1 MKLPRLFSLLAAFAM
16 FFADNTYTV
25 AVTTSDTSFYVCGLN
40 NNGQIAGTYFASYS
54 YPFGFFINT
63 DGTIESVIY
72 PGDIS
77 GMSNITGLNDD
88 VQMAG
93 TSDLGG
99 FTIDTQH

>member
-1 MKLPRLFSLLAAFAM
+1 M
-16 FFADNTYTV
+16 FFANNAYTV
-25 AVTTSDTSFYVCGLN
+25 AGTTSDTSLYVNGLN

-54 YPFGFFINT
+54 YPSGFFINT
-63 DGTIESVIY
+63 DGTITYPDESNSYIY
-72 PGDIS
+72 F
-77 GMSNITGLNDD
+77 TGLNDN